1 MTHSANRTTTD
12 ETLSRA
18 RLSRSERIR
27 MVLDLLRDAEDR
39 PDLRKLEAEL
49 SQLSGL
55 TPETK
60 PIPHQAT
67 AKTENDIPPVAAVQ
81 SKAPSDSLAFLQ
93 NEHPALLAQQLLG
106 QAEAQRR
113 AVLQTC
119 SGPLARQVRFLLA
132 Q

>member
-1 MTHSANRTTTD
+1 MTHSAKRTTTD
-12 ETLSRA
+12 KPLSRA

-49 SQLSGL
+49 SQL
-55 TPETK
+55 T
-60 PIPHQAT
+60 
-67 AKTENDIPPVAAVQ
+67 PVAAVQ
-81 SKAPSDSLAFLQ
+81 SKAPFDSLAFLQ

>member
-1 MTHSANRTTTD
+1 MTHSAKRTTTD
-12 ETLSRA
+12 KPLSRA

-55 TPETK
+55 TPEAK
-60 PIPHQAT
+60 PIPHQAM
-67 AKTENDIPPVAAVQ
+67 AQTENAIPPVAAVQ
-81 SKAPSDSLAFLQ
+81 SKAPFDSLAFLQ
-93 NEHPALLAQQLLG
+93 NEHP
-106 QAEAQRR
+106 EAQRR